1 MHKHSTLKNFQ
12 LQHLHAF
19 KISLTTLLC
28 FRILEPPHT
37 SFLLNFVFTG
47 KFPSSFSL
55 NVPTMKLH
63 MQWER
68 QKTEDKILYKVEF
81 FFCKRSIPVFFFFS
95 SQSSCLSQHVFAF
108 SMPCPAFQ
116 LLIWDHAWPSFALF
130 HQHDPYQLMTS
141 TMLHI
146 VIPGKPHQIQ
156 PHLL

>member
-81 FFCKRSIPVFFFFS
+81 FFCKRSIPVFFFFLQPVLLPFS
-95 SQSSCLSQHVFAF
+95 TCFCFFYALPSISVVNLGSCMAF
-108 SMPCPAFQ
+108 ICSVSPA
-116 LLIWDHAWPSFALF
+116 
-130 HQHDPYQLMTS
+130 
-141 TMLHI
+141 
-146 VIPGKPHQIQ
+146 
-156 PHLL
+156 